1 MECTDVAVLAD
12 VAAVV
17 AVMLSA
23 AVSDIRKREIPDR
36 HWQILAAVGPVAYL
50 IFCIGDGGLRW
61 EYVFNCL
68 GMLCAALCF
77 TAGRA
82 GQDVILGAVSAVSAA
97 AVLVFGD
104 RDPRVIIGLM
114 SQAAVFVFFLF
125 YAAGIL
131 RGGADAKCLIAL
143 SVSIPAYYDVWHIP
157 VSAPGDIFSVLF
169 APVFSVLLIGAAV
182 AAVWCIVW
190 YFIPAEGKRREGLR
204 CFMEISAAEKAFV
217 WPAEDIQDGGKTY
230 TGTCSDEDM
239 SEVYGRLRATGEK
252 EVRVTYMI
260 PFVAPL
266 AAAAA
271 ATVLFGSFFI

>member
-1 MECTDVAVLAD
+1 MEWTDAAVLAD
-12 VAAVV
+12 ILTVV

-23 AVSDIRKREIPDR
+23 AVSDIWTREVSDR
-36 HWQILAAVGPVAYL
+36 HWQILAVVGPAAYFA
-50 IFCIGDGGLRW
+50 FCIGSGLRW

-82 GQDVILGAVSAVSAA
+82 GQDVVLGAVSVVSAA

-104 RDPRVIIGLM
+104 RDPYIICGAV
-114 SQAAVFVFFLF
+114 SQMTAFLFFLF

-143 SVSIPAYYDVWHIP
+143 SVSLPVHYDIWHIP
-157 VSAPGDIFSVLF
+157 VSAPADAFSVLF
-169 APVFSVLLIGAAV
+169 APVFSVLLVGAAA
-182 AAVWCIVW
+182 AAVWCIAW
-190 YFIPAEGKRREGLR
+190 YFVPMEGKRREGLR
-204 CFMEISAAEKAFV
+204 CLMEISAAEKAFV

-230 TGTCSDEDM
+230 TGTCSDEDI
-239 SEVYGRLRATGEK
+239 SEVYGRLRTAGEK
-252 EVRVTYMI
+252 EVCVTYMV

-266 AAAAA
+266 AAAAI
-271 ATVLFGSFFI
+271 ATVLSGPLLI